1 MRIQVVTLFPDEFR
15 PLVGLGVTGR
25 AIEAGT
31 VKLELLNPRD
41 FARDR
46 HRTVD
51 DRPYGGV
58 GLASLKDLVE
68 LAEHVRCKGVD
79 ALALTVEVDAGDSDP
94 VDGEVEVFHF
104 VHVHLVHGT

>member
-1 MRIQVVTLFPDEFR
+1 MADQNELARRSGVVECLQPPQVAPDDEGISLTR
-15 PLVGLGVTGR
+15 C
-25 AIEAGT
+25 E
-31 VKLELLNPRD
+31 
-41 FARDR
+41 
-46 HRTVD
+46 D